1 MGMDRMDGMVMD
13 DCGADADGELI
24 VWRAPK
30 KKRRLLDGGGMILTI
45 YHVERSIR
53 SDNGLALPGAFHVMG
68 YT

>member
-1 MGMDRMDGMVMD
+1 VES
-13 DCGADADGELI
+13 AE
-24 VWRAPK
+24 